1 MPSKQELSPKNFFL
15 QIGIIVGLYVSTI
28 SFLSFIFD
36 LINTAFP
43 TNNLYG
49 YVGGY
54 SSGMRIAISSIIVF
68 FPLFIWLSKM
78 YRSSLTQNELTEGK
92 LRKWLLYFTLFI
104 TGIAMATDVVILLN
118 AFLGGDEITTSFILK
133 IISVLIVCGAI
144 FFFYLKDIKGYWNE
158 NIRGAKIFT
167 YVVSTIVVISIIG
180 GFLYIGSPTTQ
191 RKISQDSQRINDLS
205 SIQWQVVNFY
215 QAKGK
220 LPQTLNETK
229 DPISGSVIPLDP
241 ETKTSYEYKTTGALS
256 FELCSNFSSESTQN
270 QDSNAYQAYPD
281 STLENW
287 KHSVGRTCFDR
298 TIDPQRYPQVSNTKV
313 VQ

>member
-1 MPSKQELSPKNFFL
+1 MPPKTELSPKNFFL

-43 TNNLYG
+43 ASNLYS

-54 SSGMRIAISSIIVF
+54 SSGMRIAISAIIVF

-78 YRSSLTQNELTEGK
+78 YRKSITENELTEGK

-118 AFLGGDEITTSFILK
+118 AFLGGNDITTSFILK
-133 IISVLIVCGAI
+133 IVSVFIVCGAI

-158 NIRGAKIFT
+158 NIKGSKIFT
-167 YVVSTIVVISIIG
+167 YAVSVIVAISIIG

-205 SIQWQVVNFY
+205 SIQWQIVNFY

-220 LPQTLNETK
+220 LPQTLDETK
-229 DPISGSVIPLDP
+229 DPISGSIIPLDP

-256 FELCSNFSSESTQN
+256 FELCSNFSSESAQN
-270 QDSNAYQAYPD
+270 QNLNTYPAYPD

-287 KHSVGRTCFDR
+287 KHSVGRTCFNR
-298 TIDPQRYPQVSNTKV
+298 TIDPQRYPQINSAKV
-313 VQ
+313 TQ